1 MRGRRRREQ
10 AEGGEREGKG
20 CGTACG
26 RAGHVHHVVQNSGI
40 RFEPERLF
48 ADPRYA
54 AFAAAA
60 VAAVEKGDAGPIA
73 GELEREKRRLSS
85 SERGE
90 ESAAHEVAAFAI
102 STQGL
107 TALVAGLPSASALPA
122 PLSAFLLEEIP
133 FARARAKRL
142 RETLG
147 AVVLALRAAGVEVVA
162 LKGAVLAFFH
172 YPDPALRPMG
182 DLDLL
187 LKDPRD
193 LARATSALTEAGWRA
208 LLDTPRHRVFV
219 RPDERV
225 VRPAAEHPDN
235 PIRVEIHTS
244 FRLPVLGRIY
254 DASALLRAE
263 AGTRD
268 LAGTAVNVAAGRALL
283 THLLFHAAEDFA
295 GNGIRGIQAFDFRL
309 LAKAKVG
316 DETGALAPEISSSV
330 RGEETTPLYF
340 AASAIERLFPLTFKE
355 TFLSSLSAGVSPEL
369 RRRAAA
375 LPALRYTRPARGW
388 TRTLLSLVDGPAPR
402 ARFLLRT
409 LFPALGEVKANAAP
423 GASGLAL
430 AVAWVRV
437 LARRARVVFRPRG

>member
-1 MRGRRRREQ
+1 
-10 AEGGEREGKG
+10 
-20 CGTACG
+20 
-26 RAGHVHHVVQNSGI
+26 
-40 RFEPERLF
+40 
-48 ADPRYA
+48 
-54 AFAAAA
+54 
-60 VAAVEKGDAGPIA
+60 VAAVEKGDAEPIA

-187 LKDPRD
+187 LREPRD
-193 LARATSALTEAGWRA
+193 LARATSALTAAGWRA

-244 FRLPVLGRIY
+244 FRLPVLGRVY
-254 DASALLRAE
+254 DASAALRAE

-268 LAGTAVNVAAGRALL
+268 LSGTPVNVAAGRALL

-295 GNGIRGIQAFDFRL
+295 GNGVRGIQAYDFRL
-309 LAKAKVG
+309 LAGPGEMDRK
-316 DETGALAPEISSSV
+316 TGALAPEISSRG
-330 RGEETTPLYF
+330 RGEETAPLYF
-340 AASAIERLFPLTFKE
+340 AASAIERLFPLTFE
-355 TFLSSLSAGVSPEL
+355 EVFLSSLSPGIPPEL

-388 TRTLLSLVDGPAPR
+388 TRTLLSLVDGPGPR
-402 ARFLLRT
+402 VRFLLRI
-409 LFPALGEVKANAAP
+409 LFPTLGEVKANAAP
-423 GASGLAL
+423 GDSGMAL